1 MSDFQTKLE
10 QYAELAVRVGVNVQ
24 AGQKLII
31 NAPIHAVDFVR
42 LVTRKAYEAGAL
54 LVKVNWGDDQVTR
67 MRYEL
72 APDESFD
79 IGPKWYAAEMEE
91 LAENQGAVLHVVS
104 DDPDLLKG
112 IDSKRIAA
120 SQKASSIVL
129 SKYREYVQ
137 SDKMSW
143 SIVAVPSE
151 SWAAKVFPELPAE
164 EQVNSMWDYIFKAV
178 RVGEGDTIAAWQKHV
193 SLLNEKAAYLNEKAY
208 KQLHYVAPGTD
219 LTIGLPE
226 GHLWA
231 AADSISERGDAFIA
245 NMPTEEVFTAPLKTD
260 VNGYVSSTKPLS
272 YGGTIID
279 NFKLTFK
286 DGRIVGVEAE
296 KGQDT
301 LAHLVE
307 MDEGAHYL
315 GEVALVPHRSPI
327 SESNILYYNTL
338 FDENASNH
346 LAIGS
351 AYAFN
356 LQGGKQ
362 MNREELTA
370 RGLNNSLVHVDF
382 MIGSG
387 EMDIYGITKDGQQE
401 PIFKQGGWA
410 F

>member
-10 QYAELAVRVGVNVQ
+10 QYAELAVRVGVNIQ
-24 AGQKLII
+24 PGQRFII
-31 NAPIHAVDFVR
+31 NAPIHAAEFVR
-42 LVTRKAYEAGAL
+42 LVTRKAYEAGAI
-54 LVKVNWGDDQVTR
+54 LVKVNWNDDQITR
-67 MRYEL
+67 LRYEL
-72 APDESFD
+72 APDESFE

-91 LAENQGAVLHVVS
+91 LAVDGGAVLHVVA

-120 SQKASSIVL
+120 SQKASSTVL

-137 SDKMSW
+137 SDKLSW

-151 SWAAKVFPELPAE
+151 SWAAKVFPDESPEA
-164 EQVNSMWDYIFKAV
+164 QISTMWDYIFKSV
-178 RVGEGDTIAAWQKHV
+178 RVGDGDAVAAWKEHV
-193 SLLNEKAAYLNEKAY
+193 KTLNEKSDYLNKKAY

-219 LTIGLPE
+219 LTIGLPK
-226 GHLWA
+226 GHIWA
-231 AADSISERGDAFIA
+231 AADSISQRGDAFIA

-296 KGQDT
+296 QGQET
-301 LAHLVE
+301 LEHLVE

-327 SESNILYYNTL
+327 SMSNILYYNTL

-356 LQGGKQ
+356 LQGGKELS
-362 MNREELTA
+362 REELTE

-387 EMDIYGITKDGQQE
+387 EMDIYGITEDGQQE
-401 PIFKQGGWA
+401 PVFKQGGWA

>member
-10 QYAELAVRVGVNVQ
+10 QYAELAVRVGVNIQ
-24 AGQKLII
+24 PGQRFII
-31 NAPIHAVDFVR
+31 NAPIHAAEFVR
-42 LVTRKAYEAGAL
+42 LVTRKAYEAGAA
-54 LVKVNWGDDQVTR
+54 LVKVNWNDDQITR
-67 MRYEL
+67 LRYEL
-72 APDESFD
+72 APDESFE

-91 LAENQGAVLHVVS
+91 LAVDGGAVLHVVS

-120 SQKASSIVL
+120 SQKSSSIVL

-137 SDKMSW
+137 SDKLSW
-143 SIVAVPSE
+143 SIVAVPSD
-151 SWAAKVFPELPAE
+151 SWAAKVFPNESPE
-164 EQVNSMWDYIFKAV
+164 EQVNTMWDYIFKAV
-178 RVGEGDTIAAWQKHV
+178 RVGEGDAITAWEAHV
-193 SLLNEKAAYLNEKAY
+193 KTLNEKSDYLNNKAY

-219 LTIGLPE
+219 LTIGLPK
-226 GHLWA
+226 GHIWA
-231 AADSISERGDAFIA
+231 AADSISQRGDAFIA

-301 LAHLVE
+301 LQHLVE

-327 SESNILYYNTL
+327 SMSNILYYNTL

-356 LQGGKQ
+356 LQGGKE
-362 MNREELTA
+362 MSREELTE

-387 EMDIYGITKDGQQE
+387 EMDIYGITEDGQEE
-401 PIFKQGGWA
+401 PVFKQGGWA

>member
-164 EQVNSMWDYIFKAV
+164 EQVNNMWDYIFKAV

-387 EMDIYGITKDGQQE
+387 EMDIYGITQDGQQE

>member
-286 DGRIVGVEAE
+286 DGRIIGVEAE

>member
-10 QYAELAVRVGVNVQ
+10 QYAELAVRVGVNIQ
-24 AGQKLII
+24 PGQRFII
-31 NAPIHAVDFVR
+31 NAPIHAAEFVR
-42 LVTRKAYEAGAL
+42 LVTRKAYEAGAA
-54 LVKVNWGDDQVTR
+54 LVKVNWNDDQITR
-67 MRYEL
+67 LRYEL
-72 APDESFD
+72 APDESFE

-91 LAENQGAVLHVVS
+91 LAVDGGAVLHVVS

-120 SQKASSIVL
+120 SQKSSSIVL

-137 SDKMSW
+137 SDKLSW
-143 SIVAVPSE
+143 SIVAVPSV
-151 SWAAKVFPELPAE
+151 SWAAKVFPNESPE
-164 EQVNSMWDYIFKAV
+164 EQVNTMWDYIFKAV
-178 RVGEGDTIAAWQKHV
+178 RVGEGDAITAWEAHV
-193 SLLNEKAAYLNEKAY
+193 KTLNEKSDYLNNKAY

-219 LTIGLPE
+219 LTIGLPK
-226 GHLWA
+226 GHIWA
-231 AADSISERGDAFIA
+231 AADSISQRGDAFIA

-301 LAHLVE
+301 LQHLVE

-327 SESNILYYNTL
+327 SMSNILYYNTL

-356 LQGGKQ
+356 LQGGKE
-362 MNREELTA
+362 MSREELIE

-387 EMDIYGITKDGQQE
+387 EMDIYGITEDGQEE
-401 PIFKQGGWA
+401 PVFKQGGWA

>member
-387 EMDIYGITKDGQQE
+387 EMDIYGITQDGQQE

>member
-1 MSDFQTKLE
+1 MPDFQTKLE

-31 NAPIHAVDFVR
+31 NAPIHAADFVR
-42 LVTRKAYEAGAL
+42 LITRKAYEAGAL

-112 IDSKRIAA
+112 IDPKRIAA
-120 SQKASSIVL
+120 SQKVSSTVL

-143 SIVAVPSE
+143 SIVAVPSAA
-151 SWAAKVFPELPAE
+151 WAAKVFPDLPAE
-164 EQVNSMWDYIFKAV
+164 EQVNSMWEYIFKAV

-193 SLLNEKAAYLNEKAY
+193 SLLNEKAAYLNDKSY

-231 AADSISERGDAFIA
+231 AADSVSERGDAFIA

-301 LAHLVE
+301 LEHLIE

-356 LQGGKQ
+356 LKGGKQ
-362 MNREELTA
+362 MSREELTA
-370 RGLNNSLVHVDF
+370 RGLNNSLTHVDF

-387 EMDIYGITKDGQQE
+387 EMDIYGITADGQQE

>member
-31 NAPIHAVDFVR
+31 NAPLHAAEFVR
-42 LVTRKAYEAGAL
+42 LITRKAYEAGAL
-54 LVKVNWGDDQVTR
+54 LVKVNWGDDEITR
-67 MRYEL
+67 LRYAL

-91 LAENQGAVLHVVS
+91 LAENQGAVLHIVS

-120 SQKASSIVL
+120 SQKASSTVL

-143 SIVAVPSE
+143 SIVAVPSAP
-151 SWAAKVFPELPAE
+151 WAAKVFPELPAE
-164 EQVNSMWDYIFKAV
+164 EQISHMWEYIFKAV
-178 RVGEGDTIAAWQKHV
+178 RVGEGDTIEAWKKHV
-193 SLLNEKAAYLNEKAY
+193 SLLNEKSAYLNDKAY

-219 LTIGLPE
+219 LTIGLPK
-226 GHLWA
+226 GHIWA

-279 NFKLTFK
+279 NFKLTFQ
-286 DGRIVGVEAE
+286 DGRIVKVEAE

-301 LAHLVE
+301 LEHLVE

-327 SESNILYYNTL
+327 SQSNILYYNTL

-362 MNREELTA
+362 MSREELTA
-370 RGLNNSLVHVDF
+370 HGLNNSLVHVDF

-387 EMDIYGITKDGQQE
+387 EMDIYGITEDGQEE
-401 PIFKQGGWA
+401 PVFKNGGWA

>member
-10 QYAELAVRVGVNVQ
+10 QYAELAVRVGVNIQ
-24 AGQKLII
+24 PGQRFII
-31 NAPIHAVDFVR
+31 NAPIHAAEFVR
-42 LVTRKAYEAGAL
+42 LVTRKAYEAGAA
-54 LVKVNWGDDQVTR
+54 LVKVNWNDDQITR
-67 MRYEL
+67 LRYEL
-72 APDESFD
+72 APDESFE

-91 LAENQGAVLHVVS
+91 LAVDGGAVLHVVS

-120 SQKASSIVL
+120 SQKSSSIVL

-137 SDKMSW
+137 SDKLSW
-143 SIVAVPSE
+143 SIVAVPSD
-151 SWAAKVFPELPAE
+151 SWAAKVFPNESPE
-164 EQVNSMWDYIFKAV
+164 EQVNTMWDYIFKAV
-178 RVGEGDTIAAWQKHV
+178 RVGEGDAITAWEAHV
-193 SLLNEKAAYLNEKAY
+193 KTLNEKSDYLNNKAY
-208 KQLHYVAPGTD
+208 KQLHYVAPGTN
-219 LTIGLPE
+219 LTIGLPK
-226 GHLWA
+226 GHIWA
-231 AADSISERGDAFIA
+231 AADSISQRGDAFIA

-301 LAHLVE
+301 LQHLVE

-327 SESNILYYNTL
+327 SMSNILYYNTL

-356 LQGGKQ
+356 LQGGKE
-362 MNREELTA
+362 MSREELTE

-387 EMDIYGITKDGQQE
+387 EMDIYGITEDGQEE
-401 PIFKQGGWA
+401 PVFKQGGWA

>member
-1 MSDFQTKLE
+1 MSDFQTNLE

-24 AGQKLII
+24 PGQKFII
-31 NAPIHAVDFVR
+31 NAPLHAAEFVR
-42 LVTRKAYEAGAL
+42 LLTKKGYEAGAL
-54 LVKVNWGDDQVTR
+54 LVKVNWSDDQITR
-67 MRYEL
+67 LRYEL
-72 APDESFD
+72 APDESFEL
-79 IGPKWYAAEMEE
+79 GPKWYAAEMEE
-91 LAENQGAVLHVVS
+91 LAEEQGAVLHVVS

-112 IDSKRIAA
+112 IDSKRIATF
-120 SQKASSIVL
+120 QKAASKVL
-129 SKYREYVQ
+129 VKYREYVQ

-143 SIVAVPSE
+143 SIVAVPSKA
-151 SWAAKVFPELPAE
+151 WAAKVFPDQPAE
-164 EQVNSMWDYIFKAV
+164 EQINHMWDYIFKAV
-178 RVGEGDTIAAWQKHV
+178 RVGQGDTISAWQEHV
-193 SLLNEKAAYLNEKAY
+193 KLLNEKSKYLNDKAY

-226 GHLWA
+226 GHIWA
-231 AADSISERGDAFIA
+231 AADSVSERGDSFIA
-245 NMPTEEVFTAPLKTD
+245 NMPTEEVFTAPLKSD

-296 KGQDT
+296 KGQET
-301 LAHLVE
+301 LEHLVE

-362 MNREELTA
+362 MSRDELTE

-387 EMDIYGITKDGQQE
+387 EMDIYGITEDGKEE
-401 PIFKQGGWA
+401 PVFKQGGWA

>member
-1 MSDFQTKLE
+1 MSDFQSKLE
-10 QYAELAVRVGVNVQ
+10 QYAELAVRVGVNIQ
-24 AGQKLII
+24 PGQRLVI
-31 NAPIHAVDFVR
+31 NASIDAVEFVR
-42 LVTRKAYEAGAL
+42 VVTKKAYEAGAV
-54 LVKVNWGDDQVTR
+54 LVKVNWSDDQIAR
-67 MRYEL
+67 MRYDL
-72 APDESFD
+72 APDESFE

-91 LAENQGAVLHVVS
+91 LAVDGGAILHVVS

-112 IDSKRIAA
+112 VNPERISTYQMTAN
-120 SQKASSIVL
+120 KAL
-129 SKYREYVQ
+129 AKYREYVQ
-137 SDKMSW
+137 SEKLSW

-151 SWAAKVFPELPAE
+151 AWAAKVFPDVAKE
-164 EQVNSMWDYIFKAV
+164 EQVSAMWDAILKAV
-178 RVGEGDTIAAWQKHV
+178 RVGNGDAIEAWEKHV
-193 SLLNEKAAYLNEKAY
+193 ELLNTKSKYLNDKAY

-231 AADSISERGDAFIA
+231 AAESTSERGFTFMA
-245 NMPTEEVFTAPLKTD
+245 NMPTEEVFTAPLKSD

-272 YGGTIID
+272 YGGNIID

-286 DGRIVGVEAE
+286 DGRIVGIEAQQ
-296 KGQDT
+296 GQDT
-301 LAHLVE
+301 LERLVS
-307 MDEGAHYL
+307 MDEGSHYL
-315 GEVALVPHRSPI
+315 GEVALVPHKSPI

-356 LQGGKQ
+356 LIGGK
-362 MNREELTA
+362 ELSRDELNE
-370 RGLNNSLVHVDF
+370 RGLNNSLTHVDF

-387 EMDIYGITKDGQQE
+387 EMDIYGITKDGEKE
-401 PIFKQGGWA
+401 PVFRQGEWA